1 MIDSTELTTH
11 PAPLGDAGWES
22 YIVLCMSTSPET
34 IHAGEAHLANADSRL
49 NWLRAAVLGAND
61 GIVSLAALVV
71 GVAAATTTSHTILL
85 TGIAGLLAGA
95 LSMAVGEYV
104 SVSSQRD
111 TERALLAKERKEL
124 NDTPE
129 RELEE
134 LTLLYERKGLDRATA
149 EDVAR
154 KLTAHDAFAAHVDIE
169 LGIDPEKLTS
179 PLQAAIASALA
190 FSAGAII
197 PLLAVVLPP
206 EGIRIW
212 VTFIAVFV
220 ALVLT
225 GVLSAVVSGARIV
238 PVTTRMV
245 VGGSLAMLITFGI
258 GRFF

>member
-1 MIDSTELTTH
+1 MWRIVMDMETSLETTH
-11 PAPLGDAGWES
+11 
-22 YIVLCMSTSPET
+22 T
-34 IHAGEAHLANADSRL
+34 GEAHLANADSRL

-71 GVAAATTTSHTILL
+71 GVAAATTASHTILI

-111 TERALLAKERKEL
+111 TERALLAKEKKEL
-124 NDTPE
+124 KETPE

-134 LTLLYERKGLDRATA
+134 LTVLYERKGLDRSTA

-154 KLTAHDAFAAHVDIE
+154 KLTLHDAFAAHVDIE

-179 PLQAAIASALA
+179 PIQAAIASALA
-190 FSAGAII
+190 FSVGAII
-197 PLLAVVLPP
+197 PLLAIVLPP

-212 VTFIAVFV
+212 VTFASVFL

-225 GVLSAVVSGARIV
+225 GVLSAVVSGARII